1 MSHYTNAPACRI
13 LAIRCCACNT
23 PLLDSVSAQLGIG
36 PDCRKRLMGKGQG
49 HSEEARIEAN
59 QIVYALALAMGGQ
72 AVPAEYDTD
81 ACRAACA
88 IGGPRAVTA
97 MLLADRAEGKL
108 LDRLR
113 VLGFE
118 KLADKFEEKW
128 MPIRITEL
136 NHAGDGRPDVWSN
149 PSPGEPTIRL
159 AAPYNEEAVSAQ
171 RGIPG
176 RRWDKVTKCNYFP
189 ISQKA
194 AVWRMLCKFYPGV
207 AGIGTK
213 GPFVVPADGVSPATS
228 HAGWLEAARGTGPGN
243 LAPEE
248 RELAAMD
255 AQADRAGT
263 LRDETAKAI
272 ARGLLTM

>member
-97 MLLADRAEGKL
+97 MLLADRTEGKL

-118 KLADKFEEKW
+118 KLADKLEEKW

-136 NHAGDGRPDVWSN
+136 GSGCT
-149 PSPGEPTIRL
+149 SPLGQIGGFQGQELRL
-159 AAPYNEEAVSAQ
+159 EAPYNEEAVSAQ

-176 RRWDKVTKCNYFP
+176 RRWDKATKCNYFP

-213 GPFVVPADGVSPATS
+213 GPFVVPADGVPPATS
-228 HAGWLEAARGTGPGN
+228 HAGWLEAARGIDPVN
-243 LAPEE
+243 Q
-248 RELAAMD
+248 AAED
-255 AQADRAGT
+255 AKADHEAWVADRAADR
-263 LRDETAKAI
+263 RDETAKAI

>member
-49 HSEEARIEAN
+49 HSEEARTEAN

-72 AVPAEYDTD
+72 AIPSGYDTD

-88 IGGPRAVTA
+88 IGGVRAVTA
-97 MLLADRAEGKL
+97 MLLADRPEGQL

-128 MPIRITEL
+128 MPIRITE
-136 NHAGDGRPDVWSN
+136 HWVITTSAGRVLHSVVGI
-149 PSPGEPTIRL
+149 E
-159 AAPYNEEAVSAQ
+159 APYNEEAVGSQ
-171 RGIPG
+171 RGIVG
-176 RRWDKVTKCNYFP
+176 RVWDKATKTNYFP
-189 ISQKA
+189 MDQKP

-207 AGIGTK
+207 AGTGSK
-213 GPFVVPADGVSPATS
+213 GPFVVPDRGVPAATS
-228 HAGWLEAARGTGPGN
+228 HAGWLQAARGVGAVNQG
-243 LAPEE
+243 AEE

-255 AQADRAGT
+255 AEADRVGT